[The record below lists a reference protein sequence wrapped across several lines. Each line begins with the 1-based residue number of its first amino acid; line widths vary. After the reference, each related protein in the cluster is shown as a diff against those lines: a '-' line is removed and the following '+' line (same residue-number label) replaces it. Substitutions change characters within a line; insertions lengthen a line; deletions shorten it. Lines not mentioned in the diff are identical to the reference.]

1 MHMKKS
7 KLFQGRSFQLEDR
20 KTQTMRKFLSVNKIG
35 WYVSH
40 ENTTVLNE
48 IHTNIHSYPL

>member
-1 MHMKKS
+1 MKKS

-20 KTQTMRKFLSVNKIG
+20 KIQTMRKFLSVSKIG

-40 ENTTVLNE
+40 ENAFVLTE